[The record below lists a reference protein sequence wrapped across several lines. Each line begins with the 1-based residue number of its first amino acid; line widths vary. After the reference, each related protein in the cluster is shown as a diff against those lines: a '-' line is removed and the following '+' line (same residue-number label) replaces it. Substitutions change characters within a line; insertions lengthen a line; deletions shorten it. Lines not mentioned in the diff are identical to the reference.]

1 MYFSGQYYFYFYH
14 FTFLKNE
21 IYSIFADAMKKI
33 LFTLFIFSFTVSFSQ
48 NITVNETFTPQQLIE
63 NILVNS
69 GCVSVSNFS
78 ASGGNFGTGELS
90 YGYFNSNG
98 SGFPFSEGIILSTG
112 KLNSAVGPNS
122 NFSDDGTGIGW
133 TGDND
138 LNLALGLSNT
148 FNASVLEF
156 DFIPNANNISFE
168 YIFSSEQYL
177 LNPSSGQCNFTDG
190 FAFLL
195 KEASAT
201 TYQNLALIPGTSTP
215 VRVNTVR
222 GSGTIC
228 PPANETYFDAFN
240 TGSYPTSY
248 DGQTKILTAQSV
260 VTPGT
265 LYHIKLVIAD
275 EGNAR
280 FDSGIFLRAGSFISE
295 KDLGTDRLI
304 ATGNPLCNGDN
315 LTLNAT
321 QAGATNYQW
330 YQDGNPVGTN
340 SPTYNVTTAGTY
352 DVEISINTSC
362 TLTGSIAIEYAPNLV
377 VLDDEFEV
385 CDTDMDGKAS
395 FDLATIQT
403 EIFSSLPT
411 GFTIGLFDTTTS
423 TTPLP
428 SNYTNTTPFEQII
441 YARITNIPNCYGN
454 IPITLNVNVFSE
466 IITDETIGI
475 CNSTPTNISAPSG
488 YSSYSW
494 NTSPIQTSPSITV
507 SNAGTYTVTITNAEG
522 CVKTKTFTVVNSEIA
537 TITNIDVNDFNED
550 LTATITVTG
559 NGNYEYSLDGITFQ
573 SSPVF
578 NLLEAGEYTI
588 YVNDKNNCGVVLETF
603 FALSYPKFFTPNG
616 DNYNDIWQIKNLEKK
631 GLENSKI
638 YIFDRFGK
646 LLKQIKPG
654 ENGWNGTYN
663 GNQLS
668 SSDYWFVLE
677 LTNGKTVKG
686 HFSLKR

>member
-1 MYFSGQYYFYFYH
+1 
-14 FTFLKNE
+14 
-21 IYSIFADAMKKI
+21 MKKI
-33 LFTLFIFSFTVSFSQ
+33 LFILFSFSFTVSFSQ

-98 SGFPFSEGIILSTG
+98 SAFPFSEGIILSTG

-133 TGDND
+133 TGDTD

-156 DFIPNANNISFE
+156 DFVPNANNISFE

-195 KEASAT
+195 KEASAS

-222 GSGTIC
+222 GTGTIC
-228 PPANETYFDAFN
+228 PPANETFFDAFN
-240 TGSYPTSY
+240 TGSYPTTY

-304 ATGNPLCNGDN
+304 TTGNPLCNGDN
-315 LTLNAT
+315 LILNAT

-330 YQDGNPVGTN
+330 FQDGNPVGTN
-340 SPTYNVTTAGTY
+340 SPTFNVTTTGTY
-352 DVEISINTSC
+352 EVEIDINASC
-362 TLTGSIAIEYAPNLV
+362 TLTGSIIIEYAPNLV
-377 VLDDEFEV
+377 VLDDEFEI
-385 CDTDMDGKAS
+385 CDTNMDGLAA

-403 EIFSSLPT
+403 QIFSSLPT
-411 GFTIGLFDTTTS
+411 GFTIGLFDSTTS

-428 SNYTNTTPFEQII
+428 SSYTNTTPFEQII
-441 YARITNIPNCYGN
+441 YARITNISNCYGN
-454 IPITLNVNVFSE
+454 IPITLNVNTFSE

-475 CNSTPTNISAPSG
+475 CNNTPTNISAPGG
-488 YSSYSW
+488 YTSYSW
-494 NTSPIQTSPSITV
+494 NTSPIQTSQTITV
-507 SNAGTYTVTITNAEG
+507 SDAGTYTVTITNADG
-522 CVKTKTFTVVNSEIA
+522 CTKTKTFTVVNSEVA

-550 LTATITVTG
+550 LIATISVTG

-573 SSPVF
+573 NSPVF
-578 NLLEAGEYTI
+578 NLLDSGEYTI
-588 YVNDKNNCGVVLETF
+588 YVNDKNNCGVVFETF
-603 FALSYPKFFTPNG
+603 YALSYPKFFTPNG
-616 DNYNDIWQIKNLEKK
+616 DNYNDTWRIKNLEKK

-646 LLKQIKPG
+646 LIKQVKPG

>member
-1 MYFSGQYYFYFYH
+1 
-14 FTFLKNE
+14 
-21 IYSIFADAMKKI
+21 MKKI

-315 LTLNAT
+315 LILNAS

-340 SPTYNVTTAGTY
+340 SPTYNVTTPGTY

-362 TLTGSIAIEYAPNLV
+362 TLTGSIVIEYAPNLV
-377 VLDDEFEV
+377 VIDDEFEV

-411 GFTIGLFDTTTS
+411 GFTIGWFDSTTS

-454 IPITLNVNVFSE
+454 IPITLNVNIFSE

-654 ENGWNGTYN
+654 EIGWNGTYN

>member
-1 MYFSGQYYFYFYH
+1 
-14 FTFLKNE
+14 
-21 IYSIFADAMKKI
+21 MKKI

-295 KDLGTDRLI
+295 KDLGADRLI

-315 LTLNAT
+315 LILNAS

-362 TLTGSIAIEYAPNLV
+362 TLTGSIVIEYAPNLV
-377 VLDDEFEV
+377 VIDDEFEV

-537 TITNIDVNDFNED
+537 TITNIDVNDFDED

>member
-1 MYFSGQYYFYFYH
+1 
-14 FTFLKNE
+14 
-21 IYSIFADAMKKI
+21 MKKTIFI
-33 LFTLFIFSFTVSFSQ
+33 LFILSFTVSFSQ
-48 NITVNETFTPQQLIE
+48 NITVNETFTPKQLIE

-78 ASGGNFGTGELS
+78 ASGGNFGTGEFS

-98 SGFPFSEGIILSTG
+98 SAFPFAEGIILSTG
-112 KLNSAVGPNS
+112 KLNSSIGPNS

-133 TGDND
+133 AGDTD

-156 DFIPNANNISFE
+156 DFVPNANNISFE

-177 LNPSSGQCNFTDG
+177 LNPSPGQCNFTDG

-240 TGSYPTSY
+240 SGSYPTTY

-295 KDLGTDRLI
+295 KDLGADRLI

-315 LTLNAT
+315 LILNAT
-321 QAGATNYQW
+321 QTGATNYQW
-330 YQDGNPVGTN
+330 FLDGNPVGTN
-340 SPTYNVTTAGTY
+340 SPTYNATTAGTY
-352 DVEISINTSC
+352 EVEIDINASC
-362 TLTGSIAIEYAPNLV
+362 TLTGSIVIEYAPNLV
-377 VLDDEFEV
+377 VLKDEFDL
-385 CDTDMDGKAS
+385 CDTNLDGLTA

-403 EIFSSLPT
+403 QIFSSLPA
-411 GFTIGLFDTTTS
+411 GFTIGLFDSTTS

-428 SNYTNTTPFEQII
+428 SSYTNTTPFQQII

-454 IPITLNVNVFSE
+454 IPITLNVNTFPE
-466 IITDETIGI
+466 IISDETIGI
-475 CNSTPTNISAPSG
+475 CNNTPTNIGAPSG
-488 YSSYSW
+488 YASYSW
-494 NTSPIQTSPSITV
+494 NTSPIQTSQTITV
-507 SNAGTYTVTITNAEG
+507 SNAGTYTVTITNADG
-522 CVKTKTFTVVNSEIA
+522 CTKTKTFTVVNSEIA
-537 TITNIDVNDFNED
+537 TITNIDVTDFNED
-550 LTATITVTG
+550 LVATISVTG
-559 NGNYEYSLDGITFQ
+559 NGTYEYSLDGITFQ
-573 SSPVF
+573 NSPVF
-578 NLLEAGEYTI
+578 NLLDSGEYTV
-588 YVNDKNNCGVVLETF
+588 YVNDKNNCGVVFETF
-603 FALSYPKFFTPNG
+603 YALSYPKFFTPNG
-616 DNYNDIWQIKNLEKK
+616 DNYNDTWQIKNLEKK

-638 YIFDRFGK
+638 SIFDRFGK
-646 LLKQIKPG
+646 LIRQIKPG
-654 ENGWNGTYN
+654 ENDWNGTYN
-663 GNQLS
+663 GKQLS

>member
-1 MYFSGQYYFYFYH
+1 
-14 FTFLKNE
+14 
-21 IYSIFADAMKKI
+21 MKKI
-33 LFTLFIFSFTVSFSQ
+33 LFILFSFSFTVSFSQ

-78 ASGGNFGTGELS
+78 ASSGNFGTGELS

-98 SGFPFSEGIILSTG
+98 SAFPFSEGIILSTG

-133 TGDND
+133 TGDTD

-156 DFIPNANNISFE
+156 DFVPNANNISFE

-195 KEASAT
+195 KEATAT
-201 TYQNLALIPGTSTP
+201 AYQNLALIPGTSTP

-222 GSGTIC
+222 GNGTIC
-228 PPANETYFDAFN
+228 PPANETFFDAFN
-240 TGSYPTSY
+240 TGAYPTTY

-315 LTLNAT
+315 LILNAT

-330 YQDGNPVGTN
+330 FQDGNPVGIN

-352 DVEISINTSC
+352 EVEIDINASC
-362 TLTGSIAIEYAPNLV
+362 TLTGSIVIEYAPNLV
-377 VLDDEFEV
+377 VLDDEFEI
-385 CDTDMDGKAS
+385 CDTNIDGLTA

-403 EIFSSLPT
+403 QIFSSLPT
-411 GFTIGLFDTTTS
+411 GFTIGLFDSTTS
-423 TTPLP
+423 TTPL
-428 SNYTNTTPFEQII
+428 SSSYTNTTPFEQII
-441 YARITNIPNCYGN
+441 YARITNIANCYGN
-454 IPITLNVNVFSE
+454 IPITLIVNTFSE

-475 CNSTPTNISAPSG
+475 CNNTPTNISAPGG
-488 YSSYSW
+488 YTSYSW
-494 NTSPIQTSPSITV
+494 NTSPIQTSQTITV
-507 SNAGTYTVTITNAEG
+507 SDAGTYIVTITNADG
-522 CVKTKTFTVVNSEIA
+522 CTKTKTVTVVNSEVA
-537 TITNIDVNDFNED
+537 TITNIDVTDFNED
-550 LTATITVTG
+550 LIATISVTG
-559 NGNYEYSLDGITFQ
+559 NGNYEYSLDGISFQ

-578 NLLEAGEYTI
+578 NLLDSGEYTV
-588 YVNDKNNCGVVLETF
+588 YVNDKNNCGVVFETF
-603 FALSYPKFFTPNG
+603 YALSYPKFFTPNG
-616 DNYNDIWQIKNLEKK
+616 DNYNDTWRIKNLEKK

-646 LLKQIKPG
+646 LIKQVRPG

>member
-1 MYFSGQYYFYFYH
+1 
-14 FTFLKNE
+14 
-21 IYSIFADAMKKI
+21 MKKTIFI
-33 LFTLFIFSFTVSFSQ
+33 LFILSFTVSFSQ

-78 ASGGNFGTGELS
+78 ASGGNFGTGEFS

-98 SGFPFSEGIILSTG
+98 SAFPFSEGIILSTG
-112 KLNSAVGPNS
+112 KLNSSIGPNS

-133 TGDND
+133 AGDTD

-156 DFIPNANNISFE
+156 DFVPNANNISFE

-201 TYQNLALIPGTSTP
+201 SYQNLALIPGTSTP

-240 TGSYPTSY
+240 SGSYPTTY
-248 DGQTKILTAQSV
+248 DGQTKILTAQSL

-295 KDLGTDRLI
+295 KDLGADRLI

-315 LTLNAT
+315 LILNAT
-321 QAGATNYQW
+321 QTGATNYQW
-330 YQDGNPVGTN
+330 FLDGNPVGTN
-340 SPTYNVTTAGTY
+340 SPTYNATTAGTY
-352 DVEISINTSC
+352 EVEIDINASC
-362 TLTGSIAIEYAPNLV
+362 TLTGSIVIEYAPNLV
-377 VLDDEFEV
+377 VLKDEFDL
-385 CDTDMDGKAS
+385 CDTNLDGLTA

-403 EIFSSLPT
+403 QIFSSLPA
-411 GFTIGLFDTTTS
+411 GFTIGLFDSTTS

-428 SNYTNTTPFEQII
+428 SSYTNTTPFQQII
-441 YARITNIPNCYGN
+441 YARITNILNCYGN
-454 IPITLNVNVFSE
+454 IPITLNVNTFPE
-466 IITDETIGI
+466 IISDETIGI
-475 CNSTPTNISAPSG
+475 CNNTPTNIGAPSG
-488 YSSYSW
+488 YASYSW
-494 NTSPIQTSPSITV
+494 NTSPIQTSQTITV
-507 SNAGTYTVTITNAEG
+507 SNAGTYTVTITNADG
-522 CVKTKTFTVVNSEIA
+522 CTKTKTFTVVNSEIA
-537 TITNIDVNDFNED
+537 TITNIDVTDFNED
-550 LTATITVTG
+550 LVATISVTG
-559 NGNYEYSLDGITFQ
+559 NGTYEYSLDGITFQ
-573 SSPVF
+573 NSPVF
-578 NLLEAGEYTI
+578 NLLDSGEYTV
-588 YVNDKNNCGVVLETF
+588 YVNDKNNCGVVFETF
-603 FALSYPKFFTPNG
+603 YALSYPKFFTPNG
-616 DNYNDIWQIKNLEKK
+616 DNYNDTWQIKNLEKK

-638 YIFDRFGK
+638 SIFDRFGK
-646 LLKQIKPG
+646 LIRQIKPG
-654 ENGWNGTYN
+654 ENDWNGTYN
-663 GNQLS
+663 GKQLS

>member
-1 MYFSGQYYFYFYH
+1 
-14 FTFLKNE
+14 
-21 IYSIFADAMKKI
+21 MKKI
-33 LFTLFIFSFTVSFSQ
+33 LFILLSFSFTVSFSQ

-98 SGFPFSEGIILSTG
+98 SAFPFSEGIILSTG
-112 KLNSAVGPNS
+112 KLNSAIGPNS

-133 TGDND
+133 TGDSD

-156 DFIPNANNISFE
+156 DFVPNANNISFE

-195 KEASAT
+195 KEATAT
-201 TYQNLALIPGTSTP
+201 TYQNLALIPGTTTP

-228 PPANETYFDAFN
+228 PPANETFFDAFN
-240 TGSYPTSY
+240 TGSYPTTY
-248 DGQTKILTAQSV
+248 DGQTTILTAQSV

-295 KDLGTDRLI
+295 KDLGNDRLI

-315 LTLNAT
+315 LILNAT

-330 YQDGNPVGTN
+330 FQDGNPVGTN
-340 SPTYNVTTAGTY
+340 TPTLNVTTAGTY
-352 DVEISINTSC
+352 EVEIDINASC
-362 TLTGSIAIEYAPNLV
+362 TLTGSIVIEYAPNLV
-377 VLDDEFEV
+377 VLDDEFEI
-385 CDTDMDGKAS
+385 CDTNMDGLTA

-403 EIFSSLPT
+403 QIFSSLPT
-411 GFTIGLFDTTTS
+411 GFTIGLFDSTTS
-423 TTPLP
+423 TTPL
-428 SNYTNTTPFEQII
+428 SSSYTNTTPFQQII
-441 YARITNIPNCYGN
+441 YARITNIANCYGN
-454 IPITLNVNVFSE
+454 IPITLNVNTFSE

-475 CNSTPTNISAPSG
+475 CNNTPTNISAPSG
-488 YSSYSW
+488 YASYSW
-494 NTSPIQTSPSITV
+494 NTSPIQTSQTITV
-507 SNAGTYTVTITNAEG
+507 SDAGTYIVTITNADG
-522 CVKTKTFTVVNSEIA
+522 CTKTKTFTVVNSEVA
-537 TITNIDVNDFNED
+537 TITNIDVTDFNED
-550 LTATITVTG
+550 LIATISVTG

-578 NLLEAGEYTI
+578 NLLDSGEYTI
-588 YVNDKNNCGVVLETF
+588 YVNDKNNCGVVFETF
-603 FALSYPKFFTPNG
+603 YALSYPKFFTPNG
-616 DNYNDIWQIKNLEKK
+616 DNYNDTWKIKNLEKK

-638 YIFDRFGK
+638 YIFDRLGK
-646 LLKQIKPG
+646 LIKQVRLG

>member
-1 MYFSGQYYFYFYH
+1 
-14 FTFLKNE
+14 
-21 IYSIFADAMKKI
+21 MKKI
-33 LFTLFIFSFTVSFSQ
+33 LFILFSFSFTVSFSQ

-98 SGFPFSEGIILSTG
+98 SAFPFSEGIILSTG

-156 DFIPNANNISFE
+156 DFVPNANTISFE

-177 LNPSSGQCNFTDG
+177 LNPSSGQCNYTDG

-195 KEASAT
+195 KEAST
-201 TYQNLALIPGTSTP
+201 STYQNLALIPGTTTP

-228 PPANETYFDAFN
+228 PPANEAFFDAFN

-295 KDLGTDRLI
+295 KDLGTDRLL

-321 QAGATNYQW
+321 QTGATSYQW
-330 YQDGNPVGTN
+330 FQDGNPVGTN

-352 DVEISINTSC
+352 EVEIDINASC
-362 TLTGSIAIEYAPNLV
+362 TLTGSIVIEYAPNLV
-377 VLDDEFEV
+377 VLDDEFEI
-385 CDTDMDGKAS
+385 CDANMDGLAA

-403 EIFSSLPT
+403 QIFSSLPT
-411 GFTIGLFDTTTS
+411 GFTIGLFDSTTS

-428 SNYTNTTPFEQII
+428 SSYTNTTPFQQFI
-441 YARITNIPNCYGN
+441 YARITNIQNCYGN
-454 IPITLNVNVFSE
+454 IPIILNVNTFPE
-466 IITDETIGI
+466 IFANETIGI
-475 CNSTPTNISAPSG
+475 CNNTPTDISAPSG
-488 YSSYSW
+488 FLSYSW
-494 NTSPIQTSPSITV
+494 NTNPVQTSQTISV
-507 SNAGTYTVTITNAEG
+507 SNAGTYIVTITNANN
-522 CVKTKTFTVVNSEIA
+522 CTKTKTFTVVNSEVA
-537 TITNIDVNDFNED
+537 TITNVEVNDFEEQ
-550 LTATITVTG
+550 LTATISVTG

-578 NLLEAGEYTI
+578 NLSDSGEYTI
-588 YVNDKNNCGVVLETF
+588 YVNDKNNCGIVFETF
-603 FALSYPKFFTPNG
+603 YALSYPKFFTPNG
-616 DNYNDIWQIKNLEKK
+616 DNYNDTWQIKNLDKK

-638 YIFDRFGK
+638 NIFDRFGK
-646 LLKQIKPG
+646 LIKQITADG
-654 ENGWNGTYN
+654 IGWNGTYN
-663 GNQLS
+663 GNQLAS
-668 SSDYWFVLE
+668 TDYWFVLE

>member
-1 MYFSGQYYFYFYH
+1 
-14 FTFLKNE
+14 
-21 IYSIFADAMKKI
+21 MKKI

-522 CVKTKTFTVVNSEIA
+522 CTKTKTFTVVNSEIA

>member
-1 MYFSGQYYFYFYH
+1 
-14 FTFLKNE
+14 
-21 IYSIFADAMKKI
+21 MKKTIFI
-33 LFTLFIFSFTVSFSQ
+33 LFILSFTVSFSQ

-78 ASGGNFGTGELS
+78 ASGGNFGTGEFS

-98 SGFPFSEGIILSTG
+98 SAFPFSEGIILSTG
-112 KLNSAVGPNS
+112 KLNSSIGPNS

-133 TGDND
+133 AGDTD

-156 DFIPNANNISFE
+156 DFVPNANNISFE

-201 TYQNLALIPGTSTP
+201 SYQNLALIPGTSTP

-240 TGSYPTSY
+240 SGSYPTTY

-295 KDLGTDRLI
+295 KDLGVNRLI

-315 LTLNAT
+315 LILNAT
-321 QAGATNYQW
+321 QTGATNYQW
-330 YQDGNPVGTN
+330 FLDGNPVGTN
-340 SPTYNVTTAGTY
+340 SPTYNATTAGTY
-352 DVEISINTSC
+352 KVEIDINASC
-362 TLTGSIAIEYAPNLV
+362 TLTGSIVIEYAPNLV
-377 VLDDEFEV
+377 VLKDEFDL
-385 CDTDMDGKAS
+385 CDTNLDGLTA

-403 EIFSSLPT
+403 QIFSSLPA
-411 GFTIGLFDTTTS
+411 GFTIGLFDSTTS

-428 SNYTNTTPFEQII
+428 SSYTNTTPFQQII
-441 YARITNIPNCYGN
+441 YARITNILNCYGN
-454 IPITLNVNVFSE
+454 IPITLNVNTFPE
-466 IITDETIGI
+466 IISDETIGI
-475 CNSTPTNISAPSG
+475 CNNTPTNIGAPSG
-488 YSSYSW
+488 YASYSW
-494 NTSPIQTSPSITV
+494 NTSPIQTSQTITV
-507 SNAGTYTVTITNAEG
+507 SNAGTYTVTITNADG
-522 CVKTKTFTVVNSEIA
+522 CTKTKTFTVVNSEIA
-537 TITNIDVNDFNED
+537 TITNIDVTDFDEN
-550 LTATITVTG
+550 LVATISVTG
-559 NGNYEYSLDGITFQ
+559 NGTYEYSLDGITFQ
-573 SSPVF
+573 NSPVF
-578 NLLEAGEYTI
+578 NLLDSGEYTV
-588 YVNDKNNCGVVLETF
+588 YVNDKNNCGVVIETF
-603 FALSYPKFFTPNG
+603 YALSYPKFFTPNG
-616 DNYNDIWQIKNLEKK
+616 DNYNDTWQIKNLEKK

-638 YIFDRFGK
+638 SIFDRFGK
-646 LLKQIKPG
+646 LIRQIKPG
-654 ENGWNGTYN
+654 ENDWNGTYN
-663 GNQLS
+663 GKQLS

>member
-1 MYFSGQYYFYFYH
+1 
-14 FTFLKNE
+14 
-21 IYSIFADAMKKI
+21 MKKI
-33 LFTLFIFSFTVSFSQ
+33 LFILFSFSFTVSFSQ

-98 SGFPFSEGIILSTG
+98 SAFPFSEGIILSTG

-133 TGDND
+133 TGDTD
-138 LNLALGLSNT
+138 LNTALGLSNT

-156 DFIPNANNISFE
+156 DFVPNANNISFE

-195 KEASAT
+195 KEATAS

-222 GSGTIC
+222 GNGTIC

-240 TGSYPTSY
+240 TGAYPTTY

-295 KDLGTDRLI
+295 KDLGNDRLI
-304 ATGNPLCNGDN
+304 TSGNPLCNGET
-315 LTLNAT
+315 LILNAT
-321 QAGATNYQW
+321 QTGATNYQW
-330 YQDGNPVGTN
+330 FQDGNPVGTN
-340 SPTYNVTTAGTY
+340 TPTFNVTTAGTY
-352 DVEISINTSC
+352 EVEIDINASC
-362 TLTGSIAIEYAPNLV
+362 TLTGSIVIESAPNLI
-377 VLDDEFEV
+377 VLDDEFEI
-385 CDTDMDGKAS
+385 CDTNMDGLAT

-403 EIFSSLPT
+403 QIFSSLPT
-411 GFTIGLFDTTTS
+411 GFTIGLFDSTTA

-428 SNYTNTTPFEQII
+428 SSYTNTTPFEQII
-441 YARITNIPNCYGN
+441 YARITNISNCYGN
-454 IPITLNVNVFSE
+454 IPITLNVNTFSE

-475 CNSTPTNISAPSG
+475 CNNTPTNISAPSG
-488 YSSYSW
+488 YTSYSW
-494 NTSPIQTSPSITV
+494 NTSPIQTSQTITV
-507 SNAGTYTVTITNAEG
+507 SDAGSYTVTITNADG
-522 CVKTKTFTVVNSEIA
+522 CTKTKTFTVVNSEVA
-537 TITNIDVNDFNED
+537 TITNIDVTDFNEE
-550 LTATITVTG
+550 LIATISVTG

-578 NLLEAGEYTI
+578 NLLDSGEYTI
-588 YVNDKNNCGVVLETF
+588 YVNDKNNCGVVFETF
-603 FALSYPKFFTPNG
+603 YALSYPKFFTPNG
-616 DNYNDIWQIKNLEKK
+616 DNYNDTWQIKNLEKK

-646 LLKQIKPG
+646 LIKQVRLG

-677 LTNGKTVKG
+677 LTSGKTVKG

>member
-1 MYFSGQYYFYFYH
+1 
-14 FTFLKNE
+14 
-21 IYSIFADAMKKI
+21 MKKI
-33 LFTLFIFSFTVSFSQ
+33 LFILFSFSFTVSFSQ

-98 SGFPFSEGIILSTG
+98 SAFPFSEGIILSTG

-156 DFIPNANNISFE
+156 DFVPNANTISFE

-177 LNPSSGQCNFTDG
+177 LNPSSGQCNYTDG

-195 KEASAT
+195 KEAST
-201 TYQNLALIPGTSTP
+201 STYQNLALIPGTTTP

-228 PPANETYFDAFN
+228 PPANEAFFDAFN

-295 KDLGTDRLI
+295 KDLGTDRLL

-321 QAGATNYQW
+321 QTGATSYQW
-330 YQDGNPVGTN
+330 FQDGNPVGTN

-352 DVEISINTSC
+352 EVEIDINASC
-362 TLTGSIAIEYAPNLV
+362 TLTGSIVIEYAPNLV
-377 VLDDEFEV
+377 VLDDEFEI
-385 CDTDMDGKAS
+385 CDVNMDGLAA

-403 EIFSSLPT
+403 QIFSSLPT
-411 GFTIGLFDTTTS
+411 GFTIGLFDSTTS

-428 SNYTNTTPFEQII
+428 SSYTNTTPFQQFI
-441 YARITNIPNCYGN
+441 YARITNIQNCYGN
-454 IPITLNVNVFSE
+454 IPIILNVNTFPE
-466 IITDETIGI
+466 IFANETIGI
-475 CNSTPTNISAPSG
+475 CNNTPTDISAPSG
-488 YSSYSW
+488 FLSYSW
-494 NTSPIQTSPSITV
+494 NTNPVQTSQTISV
-507 SNAGTYTVTITNAEG
+507 SNAGTYIVTITNANN
-522 CVKTKTFTVVNSEIA
+522 CTKTKTFTVVNSEVA
-537 TITNIDVNDFNED
+537 TITNVEVNDFEEQ
-550 LTATITVTG
+550 LTATISVTG

-578 NLLEAGEYTI
+578 NLSDSGEYTI
-588 YVNDKNNCGVVLETF
+588 YVNDKNNCGIVFETF
-603 FALSYPKFFTPNG
+603 YALSYPKFFTPNG
-616 DNYNDIWQIKNLEKK
+616 DNYNDTWQIKNLDKK

-638 YIFDRFGK
+638 NIFDRFGK
-646 LLKQIKPG
+646 LIKQITADG
-654 ENGWNGTYN
+654 IGWNGTYN
-663 GNQLS
+663 GNQLAS
-668 SSDYWFVLE
+668 TDYWFVLE